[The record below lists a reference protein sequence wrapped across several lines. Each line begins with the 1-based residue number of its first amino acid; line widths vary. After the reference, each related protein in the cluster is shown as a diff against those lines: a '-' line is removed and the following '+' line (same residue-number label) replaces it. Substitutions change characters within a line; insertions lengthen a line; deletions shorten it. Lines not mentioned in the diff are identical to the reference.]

1 MKKIFAL
8 MLALCL
14 MLGCTALAEEPTE
27 LNWEGDYVA
36 AAENI
41 GGQWLSI
48 DALGLVLWAPNDFIV
63 VNEIPEE
70 FASDD
75 VQGMFV
81 SVDEESGAITGAI
94 IFQYIEAS
102 GADVMDCVNAI
113 NGAEGAQPMVINGFP
128 CVNFDLP
135 AKDATCVAFG
145 TEQGNLFVV
154 SFLPLS
160 NADFGAKAT
169 IMMASLQSAE

>member
-1 MKKIFAL
+1 MKKFFAL

-14 MLGCTALAEEPTE
+14 LCSVAMAEEADE
-27 LNWEGDYVA
+27 MNWEDYA
-36 AAENI
+36 AATEEVE
-41 GGQWLSI
+41 GQWLSI
-48 DALGLVLWAPNDFIV
+48 SSLGLVLWAPNDFYV
-63 VNEIPEE
+63 VNEVPEE

-81 SVDEESGAITGAI
+81 SMDEESGAITGAI
-94 IFQYIEAS
+94 IFQYIEAN

-113 NGAEGAQPMVINGFP
+113 DGAVEAKPMVINGFP

-145 TEQGNLFVV
+145 TEQGNLFV
-154 SFLPLS
+154 STFLPLS
-160 NADFGAKAT
+160 NTDFAAKAT

>member
-27 LNWEGDYVA
+27 LNWADVEA
-36 AAENI
+36 AAEEV
-41 GGQWLSI
+41 GGQFIPI
-48 DALGLVLWAPNDFIV
+48 DLGLAVWAPNDYYV
-63 VNEIPEE
+63 LSELNEEYTSKGIYAMIAPED
-70 FASDD
+70 F
-75 VQGMFV
+75 
-81 SVDEESGAITGAI
+81 SGAIAL
-94 IFQYIEAS
+94 QYVEA
-102 GADVMDCVNAI
+102 
-113 NGAEGAQPMVINGFP
+113 NGATALECVSNIEGAVDPKEMIINGFP

-135 AKDATCVAFG
+135 SMDATCVAFE

-160 NADFGAKAT
+160 NTDFAAKAT
-169 IMMASLQSAE
+169 IMVASLQSAE